1 MIRCLP
7 AERLHLINKD
17 SLRTLTVYLVQ
28 FICQIRVQLWV
39 LR

>member
-7 AERLHLINKD
+7 AERLRLMNED
-17 SLRTLTVYLVQ
+17 SLCTVTVYLVQ